1 MPMYEYACDA
11 CGAEFEELG
20 NLRDETCPPCPACAS
35 AATRRL
41 VSRHSLKTGVPPV
54 KGLDMVKQIHPAARP
69 KHLNRGPGGPTGCG
83 GCKPGGGCGM

>member
-1 MPMYEYACDA
+1 MPMYEYSCDA

-20 NLRDETCPPCPACAS
+20 SMHDDSCPPCPACKS
-35 AATRRL
+35 AETKRL

-69 KHLNRGPGGPTGCG
+69 KHLNLGPGGPTGCG
-83 GCKPGGGCGM
+83 GCKPSGG